1 MTKITDLS
9 LRPGEDEA
17 RLYGLAAQRLGRPE
31 SDIAGL
37 TILRKGLDARRRGA
51 VRWVY
56 SVSVRLRGEPEEA
69 PEGYNIPRLARPER
83 PPVVAGFGPAG
94 IFAALVLSRA
104 GLCPIVLER
113 GPCMEERQRAVETFR
128 AGGAFD
134 PEANVQFGEGG
145 AGAFSDGK
153 LGTGTHDRRISFVL
167 GTLIEHGAKPSIA
180 YDAKPHLGTDV
191 LSRVV
196 VSIRKEIERLGGRL
210 MFRTRLDG
218 LDIQNGALRG
228 LTVSS
233 CGEEGYIPAGQL
245 ILATGHSAR
254 DTFKMLLEAGLPL
267 EPKAFSMGARIE
279 HLQRDID
286 LAQYGMPRG
295 KKLPAAD
302 YGLNVHLPGGRGVYT
317 FCMCPGGVV
326 INAASEPGGVVTNGM
341 SWSGRAGENANSA
354 LLVSVTPGDFPYAGP
369 LGGAIWQREIERR
382 AFEYA
387 GGGYLAPAQLVG
399 DFLAGRASAGPG
411 RVAPSILPGVFWG
424 DLREVLPGVV
434 TSAMAEALPLLGRK
448 LRGFDGADAVLTGPE
463 TRSSSPVRIPRDKS
477 CRSSIGGLYP
487 CGEGAGW
494 AGGIT
499 SAAVDGM
506 RCAEAVIAEA
516 AGR

>member
-153 LGTGTHDRRISFVL
+153 LGTGTHDRHISFVL

-196 VSIRKEIERLGGRL
+196 VSIRREIARLGGRL

-228 LTVSS
+228 LTISS

-506 RCAEAVIAEA
+506 RCAEAVISEA
-516 AGR
+516 MGG